1 MSTLDALFLAGGVL
15 HANATAAD
23 HVINA
28 GLYYGPGLLLATVA
42 VTGWRGLRWC
52 INRHQDRADRRYYA
66 AVAYRLNR
74 VWDEANTVLNQDDDE
89 INDYLEALYNTPAH
103 HARKGEKR

>member
-1 MSTLDALFLAGGVL
+1 MSTLDTLFLAGGVL

-28 GLYYGPGLLLATVA
+28 GLYYGPGLLLTAVA

-52 INRHQDRADRRYYA
+52 TNRYQDRADRRYYA
-66 AVAYRLNR
+66 AVAYRFNR
-74 VWDEANTVLNQDDDE
+74 VADRADTVLNQDDDKV
-89 INDYLEALYNTPAH
+89 IDYLEALYNTPAH
-103 HARKGEKR
+103 ASKEEL

>member
-1 MSTLDALFLAGGVL
+1 MSTLDTLFLAGGLL

-28 GLYYGPGLLLATVA
+28 GLYYGPGIILTAVA

-52 INRHQDRADRRYYA
+52 INRHQDRLDRRYYA

-74 VWDEANTVLNQDDDE
+74 VADRADTVLNQDDDALTAHL
-89 INDYLEALYNTPAH
+89 DALYAAEPD
-103 HARKGEKR
+103 HAREGEK

>member
-1 MSTLDALFLAGGVL
+1 MNTLDTLFLAGGLL

-28 GLYYGPGLLLATVA
+28 GLYYGPGLLLTAVA

-52 INRHQDRADRRYYA
+52 INQHHDRLDRRHYTT
-66 AVAYRLNR
+66 VAFRLNR
-74 VWDEANTVLNQDDDE
+74 VADRADAVLSQDDDE
-89 INDYLEALYNTPAH
+89 INDYLEALFNTPAH
-103 HARKGEKR
+103 HARKGDR